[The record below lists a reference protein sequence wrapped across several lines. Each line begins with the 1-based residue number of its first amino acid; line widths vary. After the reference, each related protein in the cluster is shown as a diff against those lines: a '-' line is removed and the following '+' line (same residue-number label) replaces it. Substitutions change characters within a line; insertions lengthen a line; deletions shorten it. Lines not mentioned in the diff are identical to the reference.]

1 MGLRGEND
9 GQDPV
14 TVEQHVDAPADNVSS
29 YISDFR
35 NAKEWMVGV
44 EGIEKLSEDS
54 YRLMLESP
62 VGRLEPEARV
72 LEHGDGL
79 IRWSYLTSIEGGGE
93 VTVVPVD
100 GGASCVVSYTGDF
113 SLKNKALMR
122 AARFVGIE
130 RFARGNAERSLVR
143 LKQLM
148 EARRY

>member
-1 MGLRGEND
+1 MGLKD
-9 GQDPV
+9 GAKGPV
-14 TVEQHVDAPADNVSS
+14 SVEQHVDAPAANVAS

-72 LEHGDGL
+72 LEHGNGL
-79 IRWSYLTSIEGGGE
+79 IRWSYLTTIEGGGE
-93 VTVVPVD
+93 VTVAPAD
-100 GGASCVVSYTGDF
+100 DGASCVVSYTGDF

-122 AARFVGIE
+122 AARFVGIA
-130 RFARGNAERSLVR
+130 RFARGNAERSLTR

-148 EARRY
+148 EARRF

>member
-1 MGLRGEND
+1 MGLND
-9 GQDPV
+9 GAKGPV
-14 TVEQHVDAPADNVSS
+14 TVEQHVDAPAANVSS

-72 LEHGDGL
+72 LEHGNGL
-79 IRWSYLTSIEGGGE
+79 IRWSYLTTIEGGGE
-93 VTVVPVD
+93 VTVAPAD

-130 RFARGNAERSLVR
+130 RFARGNAERSLTR

>member
-1 MGLRGEND
+1 MGLKGEAK
-9 GQDPV
+9 DPV
-14 TVEQHVDAPADNVSS
+14 SVEQHVDAPAANVSS

-72 LEHGDGL
+72 LEHGNGL
-79 IRWSYLTSIEGGGE
+79 IRWSYLTTIEGGGE
-93 VTVVPVD
+93 VSVAPAD

-113 SLKNKALMR
+113 GLKNKALMR

-130 RFARGNAERSLVR
+130 RFARGNAERSLAR

-148 EARRY
+148 EARRF